1 MNAILNFMKRNYK
14 LILFVAILSAVF
26 FSFLPKKIN
35 ASNDPEKDKLLIE
48 LLTFVVDRIHY
59 SPVAI
64 DDTFSQ
70 GVYKNFID
78 NLDPFKRYFT
88 KDDIAEF
95 DQYKNSIDDQIKAKD
110 ISFFNTVYDRLMIR
124 TKESKSYYTDILSNK
139 FDYTANETFNTDYE
153 KMDFTANKP
162 ELIERWRKQVKLSTL
177 SSLTDKIK
185 FDEDIRNGVIDRK
198 IDSLSKTDNVKL
210 LKSFQKTKKEN
221 GTPKSFEE
229 LEKETRESTLKSLNE
244 YFSFMSDMTRD
255 EYFAIY
261 LNTIAEQFDP
271 HTSYMAPEDK
281 EKFDA
286 SMSGKFFGIGARLQ
300 KKNDYTEITEL
311 ISGGP
316 AWKNKALEQGDII
329 MKVAQGDDEAVDVVG
344 MRLDDVVKKIRG
356 PKGTEVKLTVK
367 RADGT
372 IHVISIIRD
381 EVEFEETYAK
391 SSIVEKDGKKYGIV
405 YLPKFYINFD
415 NRDDRDA
422 AKDVTKE
429 IDYLKKEGVSGIIM
443 DVRDNGGGSLKTV
456 VDIAG
461 LFIEK
466 GPIVQVKSSGK
477 AKEVLSDTD
486 STLQWDGPLVVLIN
500 NFSASASE
508 ILAAA
513 IQDYKRGIV
522 LGSKH
527 SFGKGTVQNVYPFN
541 NFIRNS
547 QFGDLG
553 ALKTTTQKFYRIDGG
568 STQLKGVSSDVAL
581 PDRFSHIDFGERD
594 TDNAMPWDKI
604 DPANYTPWK
613 IANYEQVILQS
624 KKRISENAQFKLV
637 DENAQWIK
645 KRRDEYNYSLNLN
658 QFKKEQDQMT
668 SETKRFNKISDYKNN
683 LIFKPISKEIP
694 LMENDTLF
702 KEKRT
707 RWFESLAKDIYVE
720 EGINVLQD
728 LQKSNKTVT
737 NKSKKGKLVGS
748 L

>member
-1 MNAILNFMKRNYK
+1 MNAILNFMKRNFK

-26 FSFLPKKIN
+26 FSFFPKKNN

-59 SPVAI
+59 SPVPV

-70 GVYKNFID
+70 GVYKSFIE

-95 DQYKNSIDDQIKAKD
+95 EEFKNSIDEQIKTKD
-110 ISFFNTVYDRLMIR
+110 ISFFNMVYDRLMIR
-124 TKESKSYYTDILSNK
+124 IKESKNYYTDILGQK
-139 FDYTANETFNTDYE
+139 FDYSIHETFNTEYD
-153 KMDFTANKP
+153 KIDFAANKS

-198 IDSLSKTDNVKL
+198 IDSLAKTDNVKL

-244 YFSFMSDMTRD
+244 YFSFMADMTRD
-255 EYFAIY
+255 EYFAVY
-261 LNTIAEQFDP
+261 LNAIAEQFDP

-300 KKNDYTEITEL
+300 KKNDYTEINEL

-316 AWKNKALEQGDII
+316 AWKNKSLEQGDII
-329 MKVAQGDDEAVDVVG
+329 MKVAQGDEEAVDVVG

-356 PKGTEVKLTVK
+356 PKGSEVRLTVK

-372 IHVISIIRD
+372 IHEISIIRD
-381 EVEFEETYAK
+381 EVEFEETYAR

-429 IDYLKKEGVSGIIM
+429 IEYLKKEGVSGIIM

-466 GPIVQVKSSGK
+466 GPIVQVKSSGRD
-477 AKEVLSDTD
+477 KEVLSDTN
-486 STLQWDGPLVVLIN
+486 SSLQWDGPLVVMIN

-527 SFGKGTVQNVYPFN
+527 SYGKGTVQNVYPFN

-553 ALKTTTQKFYRIDGG
+553 ALKTTTQKFYRINGG
-568 STQLKGVSSDVAL
+568 STQLKGVSSDVPL

-594 TDNAMPWDKI
+594 LDNAMPWDKI
-604 DPANYTPWK
+604 DPADYTSWK
-613 IANYEQVILQS
+613 ILNYDQTIAQS
-624 KKRISENAQFKLV
+624 KKRVALNPQFKLM
-637 DENAQWIK
+637 DENAQWVK
-645 KRRDEYNYSLNLN
+645 KRKDEYVYSLNLD
-658 QFKKEQDQMT
+658 QFKKEQDELNEQ
-668 SETKRFNKISDYKNN
+668 TKKFKQISDYKSN
-683 LIFKPISKEIP
+683 LNFKAISKEIP
-694 LMENDTLF
+694 LMESDSIF

-707 RWFESLAKDIYVE
+707 RWFESLSKDIYVE
-720 EGINVLQD
+720 EAINVLQD
-728 LQKSNKTVT
+728 LQKSNKSLPS
-737 NKSKKGKLVGS
+737 KSKKSKLVGS